1 MEKFFQTRNEIFDL
15 PIQERFEYCKNL
27 FKQMTGQELTHEQ
40 SKQYYHEM
48 YDCDTYEND
57 IYIVMVFRGKQADW
71 QIHDKEL
78 KGQMTYLSI
87 KNRDK
92 TAIHDWR
99 HLQEIKNEL
108 VGSDC
113 EAVEI
118 YPNEDRLVDTANQY
132 HLFVF
137 PKDYKIPFGWNTRSV
152 IKEELKGGYNKTGQ
166 RKIEEKTDDNSR
178 HTNS

>member
-1 MEKFFQTRNEIFDL
+1 MNKFDKTEHLIFNLSMEDRIKFCQKMVLDMVGRKLSWKE
-15 PIQERFEYCKNL
+15 
-27 FKQMTGQELTHEQ
+27 G
-40 SKQYYHEM
+40 KQYYHEM
-48 YDCDTYEND
+48 FDCDTYENN
-57 IYIVMVFRGKQADW
+57 IYIVMVFRGKKADW
-71 QIHDKEL
+71 LIDDPQL

-99 HLQEIKNEL
+99 HFQEIKNEL

-118 YPNEDRLVDTANQY
+118 YPNENRLVDTANQY

-137 PKDYKIPFGWNTRSV
+137 PKDYKLPFGWKVRSV
-152 IKEELKGGYNKTGQ
+152 LKEEAVGGYNKRGQ
-166 RKIEEKTDDNSR
+166 RAINE
-178 HTNS
+178 